1 MKGILTAMDKDKDR
15 FIGLTE
21 RDLRLSIYKMLIERE
36 IQRLV
41 ESVRK
46 KDKKA

>member
-46 KDKKA
+46 NKKST

>member
-1 MKGILTAMDKDKDR
+1 MEKDR
-15 FIGLTE
+15 YIGLTE

-36 IQRLV
+36 IQKLV

-46 KDKKA
+46 KKK

>member
-1 MKGILTAMDKDKDR
+1 MEKDR
-15 FIGLTE
+15 YIGLTE

-36 IQRLV
+36 LQRLI

-46 KDKKA
+46 KKK

>member
-1 MKGILTAMDKDKDR
+1 MDKDKDR

-46 KDKKA
+46 NKKSA

>member
-1 MKGILTAMDKDKDR
+1 MDNER
-15 FIGLTE
+15 YIGLTE

-46 KDKKA
+46 KKKQA